1 MPRLTDKATGCP
13 VLDEEAYGRWPHL
26 FSNLARR
33 YRVPD
38 HFLLTLLFLR
48 DQTMGSQNAPCGHVA
63 LSQIPVRERE
73 ARKWLAALVKV
84 GFFNVIPAKLGD
96 KRGSYYDYEEETAPA
111 AWEKFFDFAGTVTAF
126 GNWDGVSPARF
137 ANMAARAIGAN
148 IPPSNPVVPEPEI
161 TAESRAR
168 AIAAAKQRAARG

>member
-38 HFLLTLLFLR
+38 HFLLTLLFLW

-96 KRGSYYDYEEETAPA
+96 KRGSY
-111 AWEKFFDFAGTVTAF
+111 
-126 GNWDGVSPARF
+126 
-137 ANMAARAIGAN
+137 
-148 IPPSNPVVPEPEI
+148 
-161 TAESRAR
+161 
-168 AIAAAKQRAARG
+168 